1 MFGGCTLKVFVYG
14 TGVMGKGISQV
25 FAKNNHDVF
34 LYNPTVENAIIALK
48 NIERDFDSLVSKG
61 KLSKDDMEKSM
72 SRIKVIKT
80 IEEATDVD
88 LVIEA
93 VSENLDVKKEK
104 FEEVD
109 QIIDKRAVFAT
120 NTSSLSITELA
131 VVTNRPDKVIGLHF
145 FNPAPIMDLVEIISS
160 MTTSTETIS
169 FAKKITLEIGKI
181 PVLVEEAPGFI
192 VNRMLIP
199 MINEAISIYSEG
211 IATIED
217 IDIAVKRGANHPMGP
232 LALADLIG
240 LDICLNIMDTLHSEF
255 GVDKYT
261 AHPLLRKMVR
271 GNKLGRKTKEG
282 FYIY

>member
-1 MFGGCTLKVFVYG
+1 MKVFVYG

>member
-1 MFGGCTLKVFVYG
+1 MFGGYTLKVFVYG

-25 FAKNNHDVF
+25 FAKNYHDVF

-145 FNPAPIMDLVEIISS
+145 FNPAPIMELVEIISS

-169 FAKKITLEIGKI
+169 FAKKLTLEIGKT

-217 IDIAVKRGANHPMGP
+217 IDIAMKRGANHPLGP